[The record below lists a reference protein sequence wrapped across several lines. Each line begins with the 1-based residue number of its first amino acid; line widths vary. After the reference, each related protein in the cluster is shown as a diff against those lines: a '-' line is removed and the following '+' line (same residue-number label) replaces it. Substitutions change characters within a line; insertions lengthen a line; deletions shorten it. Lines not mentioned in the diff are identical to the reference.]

1 MGNALTRRA
10 VLGGALAISVATP
23 LRAAV
28 LTATPRQAT
37 GPYYPESLPLDA
49 DNDLLQIAGRQG
61 RGAGE
66 PLHLSG
72 RVSDLNGGPIAA
84 AGVEIWQ
91 CDAQGRYH
99 HPRDRRGGV
108 KADADFQGFGR
119 TETNADGLYRFRTI
133 VPVPYP
139 GRAPHIHFKV
149 VMRNGDSFVTQ
160 MYLRG
165 HPSNDRDVLFGRL
178 RDSQARDQ
186 LAVDLSSAADLDA
199 GGRRAM
205 FDIVLG

>member
-1 MGNALTRRA
+1 MRNVTTRRA
-10 VLGGALAISVATP
+10 VLGGALALSIATP

-28 LTATPRQAT
+28 LTATPRQTT
-37 GPYYPESLPLDA
+37 GPYYPESLPPDA
-49 DNDLLQIAGRQG
+49 DNDLLQILGRRG

-66 PLHLSG
+66 PLDLSG
-72 RVSDLNGGPIAA
+72 RVRDLNGRPIAA

-108 KADADFQGFGR
+108 NADPDFQGFGR
-119 TETNADGLYRFRTI
+119 TATNAEGQYRFRTI

-149 VMRNGDSFVTQ
+149 VLPKGDSFVTQ

-165 HPSNDRDVLFGRL
+165 HPLNDRDVLFGRL
-178 RDSQARDQ
+178 RDPQARGQ
-186 LAVDLSSAADLDA
+186 LAVDLLPAADRDA
-199 GGRRAM
+199 GGRRAT
-205 FDIVLG
+205 FDIVFG